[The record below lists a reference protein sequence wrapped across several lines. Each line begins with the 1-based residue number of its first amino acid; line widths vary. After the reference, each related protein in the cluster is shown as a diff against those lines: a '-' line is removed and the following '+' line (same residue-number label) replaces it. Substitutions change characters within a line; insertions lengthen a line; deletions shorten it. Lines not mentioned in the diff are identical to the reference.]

1 MEHTA
6 RTVAQSSDARYPKCL
21 RADGCFDFRDERRPP
36 PDAVQLDINYVRPY
50 YATVSKISNRDRL
63 LANGRKVVLER
74 GYVGAS
80 VRDIVEAAGV
90 PQGSFTNHFASKE
103 AFALEILELYF
114 ADSRVLVAETLR
126 NDALRPLKR
135 LRAYFDASI
144 AAIRNHDC
152 KNGCLVGNFA
162 AEASDHSETIRKR
175 LTDIYVELRDAVA
188 YCLRDAVKAGELPKS
203 LKISEVADFIVT
215 GLQGAFLVSKVER
228 DLGAAENFKKILFS
242 TVLT

>member
-1 MEHTA
+1 MYGRIIT
-6 RTVAQSSDARYPKCL
+6 KM
-21 RADGCFDFRDERRPP
+21 
-36 PDAVQLDINYVRPY
+36 
-50 YATVSKISNRDRL
+50 SKISNRDKL

-90 PQGSFTNHFASKE
+90 PQGSFTNHFESKE

-114 ADSRVLVAETLR
+114 ADSCVVIRETLR
-126 NDALRPLKR
+126 NDALPPLKR

-144 AAIRNHDC
+144 AAIRIHDT

-162 AEASDHSETIRKR
+162 AEASDHSEIIRKR
-175 LTDIYVELRDAVA
+175 LSEIYTELREAAA
-188 YCLRDAVKAGELPKS
+188 YCLKAAVKEGELPKS
-203 LKISEVADFIVT
+203 FKVSEVANFIVT

-228 DLGAAENFKKILFS
+228 DLVFAENFKKILFS
-242 TVLT
+242 SVLASSL